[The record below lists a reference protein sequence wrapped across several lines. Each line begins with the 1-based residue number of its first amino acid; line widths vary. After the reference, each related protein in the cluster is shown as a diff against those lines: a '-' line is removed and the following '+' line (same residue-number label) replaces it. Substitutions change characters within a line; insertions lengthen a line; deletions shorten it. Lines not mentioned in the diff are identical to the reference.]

1 MDSTT
6 HFYPVEVI
14 AGQEFEQGYRRD
26 RTSNGYWE
34 GCFFKINGRT
44 VKEAEFWAAKE
55 AAARAAIAK
64 AEGR

>member
-6 HFYPVEVI
+6 HFYPVEDI
-14 AGQEFEQGYRRD
+14 AGQKFERGYLRC

-34 GCFFKINGRT
+34 GLFFRINGRA
-44 VKEAEFWAAKE
+44 VKEAEFWAAKKD
-55 AAARAAIAK
+55 AARAK